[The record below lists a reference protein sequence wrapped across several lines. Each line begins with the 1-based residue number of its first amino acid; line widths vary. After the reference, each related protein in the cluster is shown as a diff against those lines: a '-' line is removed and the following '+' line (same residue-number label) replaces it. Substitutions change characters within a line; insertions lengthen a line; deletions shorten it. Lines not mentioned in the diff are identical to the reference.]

1 MNVDM
6 NESCAAP
13 LGRRYQLS
21 DLTMAGGRPWFAVHA
36 CDENGHTSS
45 WIISGD
51 WVGDRF
57 QFQPQVWVPDAIQAI
72 VGDNDG
78 QVWVITSED
87 QLVTNTELGQV
98 AGWQRVAPHPQL
110 SAVHNWYSRKIG
122 YQTPEG
128 EKIELAECLA
138 WVSGSLLIGTF
149 ERRLYRW
156 TSGEFAQLE
165 YDDHVPGTMGGVN
178 DIVVTGH
185 AVFVLGYAGL
195 ILRRIGSSP
204 WQRIFGPWPE
214 EAGEFVNLIAGV
226 EGPQGELWAV
236 AAGGSVISVAGEG
249 ARTIAQIPGA
259 PLGITRFQR
268 HWFVSTLEG
277 CYELTGDGDSVL
289 VKRNIL
295 MGKSIDAGSCLIAFD
310 AEPQF
315 ADSAEIHVWL
325 RTRSHDR
332 WLRQVVCRP

>member
-1 MNVDM
+1 M
-6 NESCAAP
+6 NESSAAP
-13 LGRRYQLS
+13 LGRRYQLA
-21 DLTMAGGRPWFAVHA
+21 DLTMAGGRPWFAVHSR
-36 CDENGHTSS
+36 DENGHTSS
-45 WIISGD
+45 WIVSGD

-57 QFQPQVWVPDAIQAI
+57 QFQPQVWVADAIQAI

-78 QVWVITSED
+78 QVWAITSED
-87 QLVTNTELGQV
+87 QLLTNTELGHV
-98 AGWQRVAPHPQL
+98 AGWQRISPHPQL
-110 SAVHNWYSRKIG
+110 SALHPWYSRTIG
-122 YQTPEG
+122 YQTPDG

-138 WVSGSLLIGTF
+138 WVSGRLLIGTF

-156 TSGEFAQLE
+156 TSGECAQLE

-178 DIVVTGH
+178 NIVVTAQ

-195 ILRRIGSSP
+195 ILRRIGDSP
-204 WQRIFGPWPE
+204 WQRVPGPWPE

-236 AAGGSVISVAGEG
+236 AAGGSVISVAGQE
-249 ARTIAQIPGA
+249 ARTIAQVPGE

-295 MGKSIDAGSCLIAFD
+295 MGKAIDAGTCLIAFD

-315 ADSAEIHVWL
+315 PDSAEVHVWL